1 MWVFASAYKA
11 VAGLKR
17 RLAAFVSRLHIS
29 SKQPIALMTDSAE
42 SLLRL

>member
-29 SKQPIALMTDSAE
+29 SKQPIALMTDGAE